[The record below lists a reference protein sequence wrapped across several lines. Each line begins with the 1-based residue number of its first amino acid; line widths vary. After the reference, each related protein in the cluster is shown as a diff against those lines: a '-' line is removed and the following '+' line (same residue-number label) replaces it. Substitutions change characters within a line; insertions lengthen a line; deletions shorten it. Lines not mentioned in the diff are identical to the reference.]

1 LLIELRV
8 KNLGIIEDIDWRLHS
23 GLNIVTGE
31 TGAGKS
37 LVIDAVELLLVGTA
51 DQDVIRHGASEAC
64 IEGVFL
70 LSEDN
75 RFSYLKSFLSDKG
88 LSSEDDTLVIECEIK
103 KLRPVLV
110 RINGH
115 TVTKS
120 VLRQTGTMLIDIH
133 GQSEHLSL
141 LEKKNHLTFLD
152 DYAHNAEIKELFADQ
167 ASRLNEIKN
176 EIKIL
181 TDNQKDTARQEEFLK
196 YQINE
201 IKKSNLRDG
210 EDEDLEKELR
220 IISYSEKL
228 KEYSS
233 LVYQTL
239 CESSS
244 SHYSN
249 SAIVRLNEALQS
261 LKKLVE
267 LDESMNPH
275 LDFLE
280 KTIYGLEETA
290 RDIHSYCD
298 TLDHNPQRLEEI
310 ESRLGLIR
318 NLKRKYGTTITGIQA
333 YLEQAEKDLA
343 SIGISSEQQAHLE
356 QEIYSLKQEMGQVA
370 SEISLSRRQ
379 AAARLALDV
388 KKELQ
393 ELEMSQMQFEISVT
407 QTLSPDG
414 IQAMDGQMYNFNSE
428 GIEIV
433 EFLVSTN
440 PGEPLKPLAKIAS
453 TGEISRFTLALKG
466 ALSEADHIPVLIF
479 DEIDIGVGGRS
490 GDIIG
495 KKLWSLSRHHQVIC
509 VTHLPQIAV
518 YADAHFSVHKEVSE
532 SRTFSTLENLTP
544 ELRLKELALMLTGT
558 DYSETAIKNIN
569 ELMQKADYWKN
580 QN

>member
-1 LLIELRV
+1 
-8 KNLGIIEDIDWRLHS
+8 
-23 GLNIVTGE
+23 
-31 TGAGKS
+31 
-37 LVIDAVELLLVGTA
+37 
-51 DQDVIRHGASEAC
+51 
-64 IEGVFL
+64 
-70 LSEDN
+70 
-75 RFSYLKSFLSDKG
+75 
-88 LSSEDDTLVIECEIK
+88 
-103 KLRPVLV
+103 
-110 RINGH
+110 
-115 TVTKS
+115 
-120 VLRQTGTMLIDIH
+120 
-133 GQSEHLSL
+133 
-141 LEKKNHLTFLD
+141 
-152 DYAHNAEIKELFADQ
+152 
-167 ASRLNEIKN
+167 
-176 EIKIL
+176 
-181 TDNQKDTARQEEFLK
+181 
-196 YQINE
+196 
-201 IKKSNLRDG
+201 
-210 EDEDLEKELR
+210 
-220 IISYSEKL
+220 
-228 KEYSS
+228 
-233 LVYQTL
+233 
-239 CESSS
+239 
-244 SHYSN
+244 
-249 SAIVRLNEALQS
+249 
-261 LKKLVE
+261 
-267 LDESMNPH
+267 MNPH

-414 IQAMDGQMYNFNSE
+414 IQAKDGQMYNFNSE
-428 GIEIV
+428 GIDIV

-466 ALSEADHIPVLIF
+466 ALSEQTISPSCILMRLTSVWEVEAVILSV
-479 DEIDIGVGGRS
+479 
-490 GDIIG
+490 
-495 KKLWSLSRHHQVIC
+495 KNLWSLSRHHQVIC